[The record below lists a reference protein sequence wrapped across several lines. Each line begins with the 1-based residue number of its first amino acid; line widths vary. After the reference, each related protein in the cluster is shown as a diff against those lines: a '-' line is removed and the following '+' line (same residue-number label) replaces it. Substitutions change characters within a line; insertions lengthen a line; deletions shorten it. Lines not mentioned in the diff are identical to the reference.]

1 MTDRSQGPAAK
12 RDSQRR
18 ADQRESAAAAGNA
31 QADRCGNQRARRRE
45 RKSVNAKA
53 SSMRWRPVDFGSV
66 LHLAE
71 RVTEA
76 VSRLSFSAK
85 LFSQNGEF
93 KEARQGQLAS

>member
-1 MTDRSQGPAAK
+1 
-12 RDSQRR
+12 
-18 ADQRESAAAAGNA
+18 
-31 QADRCGNQRARRRE
+31 
-45 RKSVNAKA
+45 
-53 SSMRWRPVDFGSV
+53 MRWRPVDFGSV